1 MAPITTVSEHDVTIT
16 SFKVTDLRFPTSL
29 DGVGSDAMHV
39 GTNGSHP
46 FIQIFTNR
54 DDLIGEGIAFS
65 NGRGSELVCMA
76 LEIFAKRVVGKTMHE
91 LTRDMGKTWR
101 YMVSDSQY
109 RWIGPEKSVTHL
121 AVAGVLNAVWDLW
134 GKILGKPVWKI
145 VCDMMPE
152 EIVRCID
159 FRYITDVITPEE
171 SIKLLNKTQAGKEER
186 LQEAM
191 QNVAVPAYTTSPG
204 WLAFSGDRMKEV
216 LEETIAAGYTVFK
229 FKVGTSIEAD
239 RARLSAVREVLG
251 YDKGHQIMID
261 ANQVW
266 SVPEAIE
273 YMKHLVEFKP
283 VFIEEPTNPDDVLGH
298 AAIRKALKPYGVGV
312 ATGEAAQNRVT
323 FKQLLQ
329 AEATDVCQIDA
340 VRLGSVN
347 ECLAVMIMALKF
359 DVPCVPHNGAM
370 GLTELTSHLSTID
383 YIAISGRKSMLE
395 NADSHRENLKHPS
408 KIENAHYVTPLA
420 PGYST
425 GYTDEALEKYTYPN
439 GSFWSSD
446 IGLEIIAQPT
456 GGVL

>member
-1 MAPITTVSEHDVTIT
+1 MGSQAQLDVADVKILGFT
-16 SFKVTDLRFPTSL
+16 VTDLRFPTSL

-46 FIQIFTNR
+46 YVRLETNQPG
-54 DDLIGEGIAFS
+54 LVGEGIAFS
-65 NGRGSELVCMA
+65 NGRGSEIVCMT
-76 LEIFAKRVVGKTMHE
+76 LNVFAQRVVGRTLHE
-91 LTRDMGKTWR
+91 LVRNMGKTWR

-134 GKILGKPVWKI
+134 GKVLSKPVWRI
-145 VCDMMPE
+145 VADMTPE
-152 EIVRCID
+152 EIVGCID

-171 SIKLLNKTQAGKEER
+171 SIEMLKKTQARKQER
-186 LQEAM
+186 LEEALADK
-191 QNVAVPAYTTSPG
+191 AVPAYTTSPG

-216 LEETIAAGYTVFK
+216 LHETIAQGYTVFK
-229 FKVGTSIEAD
+229 FKVGTSIETD
-239 RARLSAVREVLG
+239 RARLSAVRDILG
-251 YDKGHQIMID
+251 YDNEYQIMID

-298 AAIRKALKPYGVGV
+298 ATIRKALKPYGVGV

-340 VRLGSVN
+340 VRLGGVN
-347 ECLAVMIMALKF
+347 ECLAVMLMALKY

-383 YIAISGRKSMLE
+383 YIAISGRRSMLE
-395 NADSHRENLKHPS
+395 NADSHRENLRHPS
-408 KIENAHYVTPLA
+408 KIVNAHYVTPLA

-425 GYTDEALEKYTYPN
+425 GYTDEALEKYTYPT
-439 GSFWSSD
+439 GSFWSSE
-446 IGLEIIAQPT
+446 IGLQIMAAPT
-456 GGVL
+456 GGEL

>member
-54 DDLIGEGIAFS
+54 EELIGEGIAFS

-134 GKILGKPVWKI
+134 GKILGKPVWRI
-145 VCDMMPE
+145 VCDMTPE

-171 SIKLLNKTQAGKEER
+171 SIKLLNKTQGGKEER

-340 VRLGSVN
+340 VRLGGVN

-439 GSFWSSD
+439 GSFWSSE

>member
-1 MAPITTVSEHDVTIT
+1 MYKSYQVDDVTIT
-16 SFKVTDLRFPTSL
+16 SFTVTDIRFPTSL

-46 FIQIFTNR
+46 YIQLHTNQG
-54 DDLIGEGIAFS
+54 DLIGEGIAFS
-65 NGRGSELVCMA
+65 NGRGSELICMT
-76 LEIFAKRVVGKTMHE
+76 LNIFAKRVVGKTMHE
-91 LTRDMGKTWR
+91 LTRNMGKTWR

-134 GKILGKPVWKI
+134 GKILALPVWQI
-145 VCDMMPE
+145 VCEMSPE

-171 SIKLLNKTQAGKEER
+171 AIGMLQKTAKGKEER
-186 LQEAM
+186 LKEAFD
-191 QNVAVPAYTTSPG
+191 NVAVPAYTTSAG
-204 WLAFSGDRMKEV
+204 WMAFSGDRMKEV
-216 LEETIAAGYTVFK
+216 LHETLAQGYKVFK

-239 RARLSAVREVLG
+239 RERLSA
-251 YDKGHQIMID
+251 
-261 ANQVW
+261 VW
-266 SVPEAIE
+266 SVPEAID

-329 AEATDVCQIDA
+329 AEATDVAQIDA

-347 ECLAVMIMALKF
+347 ECLAVMLMALKF
-359 DVPCVPHNGAM
+359 NIPCVPHNGAM

-383 YIAISGRKSMLE
+383 YVAISGRKSMLE
-395 NADSHRENLKHPS
+395 NADSHRENLRHPS
-408 KIENAHYVTPLA
+408 KIVNTHYVTPLS

-425 GYTDEALEKYTYPN
+425 GYTDEALEKYTYPD
-439 GSFWSSD
+439 GKFWASE
-446 IGLEIIAQPT
+446 IGLKIIAQPT
-456 GGVL
+456 GGEL

>member
-1 MAPITTVSEHDVTIT
+1 MAPITTVSEHDVIIT

-54 DDLIGEGIAFS
+54 DGLIGEGIAFS

-145 VCDMMPE
+145 VCDMTPE

-439 GSFWSSD
+439 GSFWSSE

>member
-54 DDLIGEGIAFS
+54 DGLIGEGIAFS
-65 NGRGSELVCMA
+65 NGRGSELICMA

-145 VCDMMPE
+145 VCDMTPE

-171 SIKLLNKTQAGKEER
+171 SIKLLNKTQGGKEER

-446 IGLEIIAQPT
+446 VGLEIIAQPT